1 MTLNLAGPDLD
12 GEMRVGVWQA
22 PALAPLTFQTDVQPF
37 VAAWLEV
44 SFDSPEPRNE
54 NQSDS
59 EGLSGAFLSL
69 GT

>member
-1 MTLNLAGPDLD
+1 
-12 GEMRVGVWQA
+12 MRVGVWQA

-44 SFDSPEPRNE
+44 SFDSPEPRTE

-59 EGLSGAFLSL
+59 EGFSGAFLSL